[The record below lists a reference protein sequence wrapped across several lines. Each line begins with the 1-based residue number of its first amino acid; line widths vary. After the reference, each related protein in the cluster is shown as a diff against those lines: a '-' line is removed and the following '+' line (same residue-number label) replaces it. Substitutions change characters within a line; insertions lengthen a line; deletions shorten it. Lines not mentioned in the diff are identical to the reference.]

1 MPSSGYPQ
9 ESWNWSHVVPM
20 TEKFLATSMRDG
32 LTSDF
37 RMPHYTDKNF
47 VQACKALAQVPDL
60 RKEIKEAYHA
70 DAPRILEIMERGE
83 PLPDELSG
91 AYDHVVDVL
100 SDAPEIE
107 VFEAEQDEGIYH
119 VTIRGFPGAYFVQA
133 VDYDDSEVF
142 LTQDEAESYVQV
154 NFGEFLC

>member
-1 MPSSGYPQ
+1 MPRY
-9 ESWNWSHVVPM
+9 N
-20 TEKFLATSMRDG
+20 
-32 LTSDF
+32 
-37 RMPHYTDKNF
+37 DKHF
-47 VQACKALAQVPDL
+47 IHACKALAQVPDL
-60 RKEIKEAYHA
+60 RKEIKGAYHA
-70 DAPRILEIMERGE
+70 DGPRILEIMERGE

-107 VFEAEQDEGIYH
+107 VYEAEQDKDVYH

-133 VDYDDSEVF
+133 GEHGDSEVF
-142 LTQDEAESYVQV
+142 LTQDEAESYVFE